1 METDFQTIRNLI
13 ERPSE
18 SLSVEVKRWI
28 NPDDC
33 EGIGKIVRTVIALR
47 NHGGG
52 YMVIGFDNRSFQP
65 DTENIPPDVRASFHV
80 DKIQGYITKFAS
92 DPFEIAVEFGERGG
106 QTYPVIVVPPGV
118 KTPVAAKADLLL
130 NNKKLVAADD
140 VYVRSLRANN
150 TPSTTKASWKDWPT
164 ITEECFDNREAD
176 IGRFLRRHLI
186 GVTPETLNA
195 LATAMTGTGG
205 QKVSSDELLTGYLR
219 ESEERYRAVVS
230 ERGLS
235 FPPHGTW
242 EVGLVLLGD
251 VPAHQATK
259 QFLNLLTA
267 SNPNYTG
274 WPIWLDSREF
284 GDRMARPYV
293 LNGAW
298 EALVVSLGTALSDQ
312 IDFMSLDPRGRFYL
326 LRPLQDDISGSN
338 RAPKPLT
345 ELDFGL
351 PIIRTAE
358 AIAVGLAFARAMGC
372 MPEKCVLAL
381 AFRWKG
387 LRGRQLT
394 AWAQPGRYISPG
406 RSAYQ
411 DEVTVQVNVPLDVSA
426 SALGEFV
433 NQVVQPLY
441 AVFDGFAL
449 SKEVVEDMTNRLI
462 QRKL

>member
-28 NPDDC
+28 NPDDI
-33 EGIGKIVRTVIALR
+33 EGPGKIVRAVLALR

-52 YMVIGFDNRSFQP
+52 YLVIGFDNDTFQP
-65 DTENIPPDVRASFHV
+65 DTENIPPDVRASFHI
-80 DKIQGYITKFAS
+80 DKIQGLVTKYAS

-106 QTYPVIVVPPGV
+106 QLYPVVIVPPGV

-130 NNKKLVAADD
+130 NNKKLIGTDD

-164 ITEECFDNREAD
+164 ITEVCFDNREAD

-186 GVTPETLNA
+186 GVTPETLNT
-195 LATAMTGTGG
+195 LAAAMTATSER
-205 QKVSSDELLTGYLR
+205 KVSSDEVLRGYLR
-219 ESEERYRAVVS
+219 ESEQRYQAVVS

-235 FPPHGTW
+235 LPPHGTW
-242 EVGLVLLGD
+242 EVALVFLGEI
-251 VPAHQATK
+251 PTHRATAH
-259 QFLNLLTA
+259 FLNLLAA
-267 SNPNYTG
+267 SNPGYTG

-284 GDRMARPYV
+284 GDRTARPYV
-293 LNGAW
+293 FDGGW
-298 EALVVSLGTALSDQ
+298 EALVVSMGTGLSDQ
-312 IDFMSLDPRGRFYL
+312 IDFMRLDPRGRFYL
-326 LRPLQDDISGSN
+326 LRPLQDDISASG
-338 RAPKPLT
+338 RAPKPLA

-358 AIAVGLAFARAMGC
+358 AIAVGLAFAKDMGC
-372 MPEKCVLAL
+372 VPDNCVLAF

-394 AWAQPGRYISPG
+394 AWAQSGRYISPG
-406 RSAYQ
+406 RRAYQ
-411 DEVTVQVNVPLDVSA
+411 DEVTVPVNVPFDVSMG
-426 SALGEFV
+426 ALGEFV

-441 AVFDGFAL
+441 AVFDGFTL
-449 SKEVVEDMTNRLI
+449 SKDIVEDMTNRLI